1 MFPEHR
7 ELISKL
13 RHENAHFA
21 KIFDEHNDIDHEI
34 IRLEQDPVTSNL
46 NEIDVLKKK
55 KLHLKDEIYQ
65 MILRHIA
72 ENK

>member
-34 IRLEQDPVTSNL
+34 IRLEQDPVTSGL
-46 NEIDVLKKK
+46 DEIEVLKKK